1 MRRPMRAAR
10 TLTQSQWPSRATAPL
25 QIFSITFIMS
35 AMVGRYLPQL
45 KMPRLAAY
53 ARDAGRELQAQV
65 SITLLSSRK
74 PKPASAARQKCS

>member
-1 MRRPMRAAR
+1 MRAAR

-53 ARDAGRELQAQV
+53 ARPNFGALIQWQPLIG
-65 SITLLSSRK
+65 
-74 PKPASAARQKCS
+74 AALVGFLGAKCSHVYCANIA